1 MTRCS
6 ECLEL
11 LGPYLDGEL
20 ASEARAEVDAH
31 VASCADCARRLDSL
45 TALSRS
51 LKEGLVRY
59 SAPDLLEARIRAS
72 LEAPARA
79 PAPLWRRAAGLTAAA
94 LVVAVASSALTSAL
108 VRRQDDGSAVEQA
121 VLASHIR
128 SLMPGHLTD
137 VASNNQHNV
146 KPWFN
151 GRVDLSPQ
159 VPLLDSLGFPL
170 IGGRLDYV
178 ASPPHPA
185 AVVVYAR
192 RQHLINV
199 YSWPT
204 VQPDAAPATITDHGY
219 HLVHWRASGVELWAV
234 SDLGLPELDA
244 FVATFRRAR

>member
-1 MTRCS
+1 MSCT

-11 LGPYLDGEL
+11 LGPYVDGEL
-20 ASEARAEVDAH
+20 TDARRAEVAAH
-31 VASCADCARRLDSL
+31 LGGCADCAGRVEMLTGLTQSL
-45 TALSRS
+45 R
-51 LKEGLVRY
+51 EGLVRY
-59 SAPDLLEARIRAS
+59 PAPDLLEARIRAS
-72 LEAPARA
+72 LEEPRQSSRTTTRASTIARFA
-79 PAPLWRRAAGLTAAA
+79 VAGVLI
-94 LVVAVASSALTSAL
+94 AVASSAVTAVAIRHGARDSAL
-108 VRRQDDGSAVEQA
+108 EQA
-121 VLASHIR
+121 VLSSHIR

-151 GRVDLSPQ
+151 GRVDLSPT

-178 ASPPHPA
+178 ASHSA

-204 VQPDAAPATITDHGY
+204 SRSDAPPSTVSEHGY

-244 FVATFRRAR
+244 FVATFRGAR